1 MHAPIRQTL
10 LRLLRYA
17 LANRKLLSQALVL
30 LVVATAADVAGPL
43 LIKVFIDDYLR
54 PAQWPWNE
62 LALLAGAYIALQLLA
77 ASASYLQALRL
88 NAIAVGVIQRL
99 REDVFTHVLRL
110 PLAYFDRTPTGSLI
124 SRITNDTETIKDLY
138 VNVIGTY
145 VQNLVRITG
154 IFIAMAILDVRLML
168 VCLGFLPIVGGL
180 MFLYQRR
187 STPLFQKARQLLSE
201 INSSLHESIQGMT
214 VIQLFNQQAA
224 FQKRFARTADAH
236 FRARLHNLRLDAFM
250 LRPLVDLLHMLLLA
264 GLLFLF
270 GFTSLSE
277 PVEVGVI
284 YAFITYLGRF
294 IEPVIELTQ
303 RLSLFQQAL
312 VAGQRVFAL
321 IDTPPIH
328 YATESE
334 CRIERGDVRFDH
346 VCFSYDDKRQVLKD
360 LSFRVP
366 PGAFYGVVGH
376 TGSGKSTVTSL
387 LLRFYDP
394 SSGAIYVDDQP
405 LHKLP
410 DAKLRQHM
418 SVVQQDAFVFSDTVA
433 ANIAMGLPLSE
444 AQIEA
449 AARKANLHDFICTL
463 PEGYATV
470 LSERGGNLS
479 TGQRQLLSLARVLAR
494 QPKILI
500 LDEATANIDSHTER
514 LIQDALLALRGQVTL
529 IVIAHRLSTLRHA
542 DQILVLHQGELVQ
555 QGSHQQLLAIDGLYR
570 HLYQLQEL
578 PAVMP

>member
-1 MHAPIRQTL
+1 MQSRMRHTL
-10 LRLLRYA
+10 LRLLSYS
-17 LANRKLLSQALVL
+17 LANRKLLIQALVL
-30 LVVATAADVAGPL
+30 LVIATAADVAGPL
-43 LIKVFIDDYLR
+43 LIKIFIDEYVR

-62 LALLAGAYIALQLLA
+62 LAILAAVYIALQLLA

-99 REDVFTHVLRL
+99 REDVFSKVLRL

-180 MFLYQRR
+180 MFLYQRY

-201 INSSLHESIQGMT
+201 INSLLHESIQGMT

-236 FRARLHNLRLDAFM
+236 FHARLQNLRLDAFM
-250 LRPLVDLLHMLLLA
+250 LRPLVDLLHMMLLG

-270 GFTSLSE
+270 GLTSLSE

-284 YAFITYLGRF
+284 YAFISYLGRF
-294 IEPVIELTQ
+294 IEPVIEVTQ

-312 VAGQRVFAL
+312 VAGERVFAL
-321 IDTPPIH
+321 IDTPSVQ
-328 YATESE
+328 YVTEDALS
-334 CRIERGDVRFDH
+334 IERGDVRFEQ
-346 VCFSYDDKRQVLKD
+346 VCFGYDDKRQVLNT
-360 LSFRVP
+360 LSFHVP
-366 PGAFYGVVGH
+366 PGAFCGVVGH
-376 TGSGKSTVTSL
+376 TGSGKSTVASL

-394 SSGAIYVDDQP
+394 TQGTIYIDGQP
-405 LHKLP
+405 LHKIP
-410 DAKLRQHM
+410 EDTLRQH
-418 SVVQQDAFVFSDTVA
+418 VTIVQQDAFVFSDTVA
-433 ANIAMGLPLSE
+433 ANIAMGLPLSD

-449 AARKANLHDFICTL
+449 AARKADLHEFICSL
-463 PEGYATV
+463 PDGYATV

-494 QPKILI
+494 HPKILI

-514 LIQDALLALRGQVTL
+514 LIQTALHALRGNVTL

-555 QGSHQQLLAIDGLYR
+555 HGSHQQLLTQEGLYR

-578 PAVMP
+578 PGVKS